1 MEGLLSMELNK
12 FQVNLKI
19 QDNKITNFFFYNFN
33 LFMKVFKFTMI
44 FSVET
49 HQFKMEM
56 HENWM
61 VLLVTTLELKS

>member
-1 MEGLLSMELNK
+1 
-12 FQVNLKI
+12 
-19 QDNKITNFFFYNFN
+19 
-33 LFMKVFKFTMI
+33 MKVFKFTMI